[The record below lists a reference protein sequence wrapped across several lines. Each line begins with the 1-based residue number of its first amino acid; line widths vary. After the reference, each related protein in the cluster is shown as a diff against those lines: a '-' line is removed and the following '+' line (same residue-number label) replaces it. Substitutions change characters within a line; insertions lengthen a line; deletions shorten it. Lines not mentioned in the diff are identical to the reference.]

1 MTLDVEKV
9 MDITPADWVPGPG
22 QGNWTY
28 DLYAALP
35 EDGKRYEIV
44 DGVLI
49 DMSPSPGIPHQKAVQ
64 TLFRR
69 LAERIEDVGLGQVFV
84 APVDVELTPKGVF
97 EPDII
102 VVLNAGRN
110 KVQKSHIVGA
120 PDLVVEVASPR
131 TKRYDRTIKR
141 EAYARAGI
149 REYWQVDPIAR
160 TIEVLFLEEGIY
172 RSIGLFQG
180 QDRLV
185 SRVVPTLEAVRVEQC
200 FGQAFDVQ

>member
-1 MTLDVEKV
+1 MTLDVEKI
-9 MDITPADWVPGPG
+9 MDITPADWVPGPR

-44 DGVLI
+44 DGVLL
-49 DMSPSPGIPHQKAVQ
+49 DMSPSPGIAHQKALQ
-64 TLFRR
+64 RLFIR
-69 LAERIEDVGLGQVFV
+69 LEKNVEEVGLGQVFV
-84 APVDVELTPKGVF
+84 APVDVELAPKMVF
-97 EPDII
+97 EPDIV
-102 VVLNAGRN
+102 VVLSAGRD

-160 TIEVLFLEEGIY
+160 TIEVLFLEDGAY
-172 RSIGLFQG
+172 RSIALLSG
-180 QDRLV
+180 QDRLL
-185 SRVVPTLEAVRVEQC
+185 SRVVPTLEEVRVEQC
-200 FGQAFDVQ
+200 FG

>member
-1 MTLDVEKV
+1 MTLDVEKI

-28 DLYAALP
+28 NLYAALP

-44 DGVLI
+44 DGVLL
-49 DMSPSPGIPHQKAVQ
+49 DMSPAPGTAHQTVV
-64 TLFRR
+64 LR
-69 LAERIEDVGLGQVFV
+69 LAASMLALIDYTGLGRTFI
-84 APVDVELTPKGVF
+84 APVDVELSPKMVF
-97 EPDII
+97 EPDIV
-102 VVLNAGRN
+102 VVLNAGRE

-149 REYWQVDPIAR
+149 REYWYVDPIAC
-160 TIEVLFLEEGIY
+160 TIEVLFLEDGAY
-172 RSIGLFQG
+172 RSIALLKG
-180 QDRLV
+180 QDRLL
-185 SRVVPTLEAVRVEQC
+185 SRVVPTLEEVRVEQC
-200 FGQAFDVQ
+200 FG